1 MCVDYV
7 ERDISWLEAEVDT
20 EVASAGTRDYSDHAT
35 LSVSLHFASKA
46 FIQHQEQRAITAQAL
61 TGENKAK
68 KKSCK
73 LKQKSMYREC

>member
-1 MCVDYV
+1 M
-7 ERDISWLEAEVDT
+7 
-20 EVASAGTRDYSDHAT
+20 RDYSDHAT

-68 KKSCK
+68 KKK
-73 LKQKSMYREC
+73 KKKKKKKANKKQQPLPAAAAATDTN